1 MCYCFQ
7 YLLEIELIVRLLFIL
22 FPGVNTFKGIKY
34 HPRRLEQLIGEKIE
48 NTSVLD
54 YIRKIESFKSP
65 RAVAYLQGAQP
76 HTNQILLDFMGKFEN
91 IGKYKVNSLRSKWLV
106 PHTGNR
112 GSVTKRSL
120 QCVIVPS
127 MPDPLI

>member
-65 RAVAYLQGAQP
+65 
-76 HTNQILLDFMGKFEN
+76 
-91 IGKYKVNSLRSKWLV
+91 
-106 PHTGNR
+106 
-112 GSVTKRSL
+112 
-120 QCVIVPS
+120 
-127 MPDPLI
+127 